1 MVRADVHQGGDGGT
15 RTAHGVA
22 LEPLANLIEHH
33 DQHRLG
39 VFSDAESTDSG
50 HRHQEIFVENLPA
63 QDIPECPPQHV
74 AAGEQIGD
82 KEQEQAEDSAGR
94 NQHRGEKQRGAG
106 KNAAEGLDL
115 FAAHVRF
122 PLSWDRDQARMIQL
136 GSIFRQMA
144 AALRR
149 ISSMRDSSASIVSF
163 CVIKLT
169 ETFCTPP
176 SLRIALSI
184 LAAQLAQ
191 SSPSSFQVFFIRQ
204 ASFPSLIVRDGYV
217 YKQDKA
223 ICRAAGYSATCSI
236 PCPRMVRTCP
246 SARE

>member
-1 MVRADVHQGGDGGT
+1 MQPMA
-15 RTAHGVA
+15 AHKGYGLSILVDLLTGA
-22 LEPLANLIEHH
+22 LANAAT
-33 DQHRLG
+33 
-39 VFSDAESTDSG
+39 SMSG
-50 HRHQEIFVENLPA
+50 EIVSWCFELDKPNNVSHAFLVVNPEMFGGA
-63 QDIPECPPQHV
+63 QAYVQQNE
-74 AAGEQIGD
+74 
-82 KEQEQAEDSAGR
+82 
-94 NQHRGEKQRGAG
+94 
-106 KNAAEGLDL
+106 
-115 FAAHVRF
+115 
-122 PLSWDRDQARMIQL
+122 
-136 GSIFRQMA
+136 QMA

-204 ASFPSLIVRDGYV
+204 ASFPSLIVRAGYV